1 MFSSPSSFSPP
12 TPSLIA
18 RSVLRRLPVGAPEG
32 FVDDLLDW
40 NLSPLPDPLPTGDGL
55 GLALAP
61 ECAAPLA
68 RHGCLRAGTALPAC
82 APPLTARRPLR
93 GPGRWAYGA

>member
-1 MFSSPSSFSPP
+1 
-12 TPSLIA
+12 
-18 RSVLRRLPVGAPEG
+18 
-32 FVDDLLDW
+32 VDDLLDW